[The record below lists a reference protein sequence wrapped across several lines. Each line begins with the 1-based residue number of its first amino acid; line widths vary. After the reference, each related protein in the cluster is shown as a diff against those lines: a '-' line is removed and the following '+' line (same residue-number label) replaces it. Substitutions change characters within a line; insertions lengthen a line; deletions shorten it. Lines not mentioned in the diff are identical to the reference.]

1 MTQVRHYSLTVQLSF
16 IVLRGIGAAQ
26 RADGMFGLLGSGG
39 AGVVRRAV
47 GEHVVHVHL
56 GPGLEAAHHL
66 VQ

>member
-1 MTQVRHYSLTVQLSF
+1 MTAARHCSLTVQLSF
-16 IVLRGIGAAQ
+16 IVLRGIGVAQ
-26 RADGMFGLLGSGG
+26 RAADMFGLLGSGG

-56 GPGLEAAHHL
+56 GPGLETAHHL